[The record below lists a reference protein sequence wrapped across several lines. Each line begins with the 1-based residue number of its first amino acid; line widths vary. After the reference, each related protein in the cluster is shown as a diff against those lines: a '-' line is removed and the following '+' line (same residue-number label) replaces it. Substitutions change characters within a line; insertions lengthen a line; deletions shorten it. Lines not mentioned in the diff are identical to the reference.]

1 MDLWFYG
8 VVIVAGKVDTCGYHG
23 LATCSRGVIFLPAQ
37 EEDVMSIIK
46 NAEEE
51 TERCLK
57 NLKVLR
63 YVPGIPRLSTIIQ

>member
-1 MDLWFYG
+1 M
-8 VVIVAGKVDTCGYHG
+8 GK
-23 LATCSRGVIFLPAQ
+23 LATCSIGVVFLAAQ

-57 NLKVLR
+57 NLKVHNGAPANCTYIHTHIHTHTYI
-63 YVPGIPRLSTIIQ
+63 YVYII

>member
-1 MDLWFYG
+1 MA
-8 VVIVAGKVDTCGYHG
+8 VQETMGK
-23 LATCSRGVIFLPAQ
+23 LATCSIGVVFLAAQ

-57 NLKVLR
+57 NLKVHNGAPANCTHIYIHIHKISYDYAILC
-63 YVPGIPRLSTIIQ
+63 